1 MVWSCRCSR
10 VTRRGTPRG
19 DALRRAVGVPRAC
32 GRGPPS
38 TRRGQDVNNARETE
52 LRALGA
58 GSETRHSPPGRGGKQ
73 VTALQATR
81 CGRSAK
87 SRDGVPDAAAPERQA
102 KHVDRGSSR
111 ASKRG
116 AAFPDLHVR
125 GARRLLSRHS
135 AWFPVLVKCLLS
147 HLILHFHSV
156 TSFFLKGSPSRTPT
170 AGPRRVEVAIGG
182 GGCPSAPSVTR
193 AQGPGGLAPGEGTE
207 QARER
212 SGF

>member
-1 MVWSCRCSR
+1 M
-10 VTRRGTPRG
+10 
-19 DALRRAVGVPRAC
+19 C

-38 TRRGQDVNNARETE
+38 TRRGKDVNNARETD

-58 GSETRHSPPGRGGKQ
+58 GSETRHSPPRRGGKH

-87 SRDGVPDAAAPERQA
+87 SRDGFPDPAAPERQA
-102 KHVDRGSSR
+102 KHVERGSSR

-135 AWFPVLVKCLLS
+135 AWFPVSVKCLLS

-156 TSFFLKGSPSRTPT
+156 TSFFLKGSPSRLAQTPAHPDGQAT
-170 AGPRRVEVAIGG
+170 QGG
-182 GGCPSAPSVTR
+182 GGDRRRRLPLGALRDPRLCPGVQPALASERQPPSAR
-193 AQGPGGLAPGEGTE
+193 CLLGKNKHPGRMT
-207 QARER
+207 
-212 SGF
+212 